1 MRNQSS
7 TVVKGVKAN
16 MKKIFSVILI
26 LAMILSVSP
35 VYAIRG
41 YQSYWIECEAAYTLH
56 SGQFKA
62 SADAKAS
69 GKGALKLDFGGEEPA
84 LVDINFTLGKKD
96 MYDVYLISLP
106 ISANWSS
113 FTYYK
118 VNDEDDDKYTNAFL
132 SQTSAYTE
140 SSRGCPMYFY
150 KLTQREL
157 DRGRNKITF
166 SVPKLRTLDGA
177 FMLSYL
183 DAVIIVPSEWNWEPV
198 DINTKPFDKRTVK
211 LKCSGGEIETK
222 TVEKRGTV
230 KCSADFSSTSKAAGN
245 PKVYASIVKNGEV
258 ISTNKKNA
266 SRPIKQWAI
275 GANYRENFE
284 IPVPFCL
291 SDGVYDIVAG
301 VDGIDLEDGST
312 AAKIGQITVGNAGE
326 VNFYTAKITDVNMPS
341 SAEKGGALSFE
352 ADVNLTAEEKANMYV
367 SLWRDGLLYGVV
379 ETSVKAEN
387 GKVSASG
394 KIDKDLPA
402 GTYTAKVGVHHYESY
417 SDEKEI
423 EIGGNETGK
432 EKYYKP
438 MSYGNYLSRKYGS
451 CSFWYINQEGAAIW
465 DGEPYIPMGGMFC
478 SQFIRGFDPK
488 NEQQNLANFEAD
500 KADLDKLRSLGIR
513 DLYVNPVAAAYN
525 VPSYAWEYFYDY
537 IESQGWRYGV
547 QLGGMNRVD
556 YAVYTPKA
564 ANDRLKAD
572 NVTEAGTVTIE
583 SGYYT
588 YTHKQDISCT
598 YLVVDDE
605 TGEAESMGKGKLS
618 TTMDNKLKYE
628 ADIKLKDGGSHTV
641 YFIPHYTVS
650 QIVDYNYWTEWDK
663 NVEIVRNYSQNL
675 NFGRN
680 FRLVVD
686 PINNEMGFYNNA
698 EGSRIYDSVFNDLY
712 KGWLEKK
719 YKTIDKLR
727 EAWLVEAESFDEA
740 SRLVPIYTEDAKEN
754 GISYTYSFDGDNPEK
769 IYKADTH
776 KSLLWNDYLMGR
788 DQLFAEFNNDIAN
801 ALKTGID
808 VPVIYK
814 HCSIQREY
822 FINREL
828 VGGFDGVG
836 SETYGT
842 PEVTTARAATTSAIA
857 DQYARTAWRI
867 ITETNTE
874 EAVMMKYESGEWSYP
889 SEERFNKH
897 FDSMFAAGMK
907 GGFNFLL
914 ANRFDA
920 GGVIGKTYSTIENE
934 KEWPWWQPYL
944 NKHEARLN
952 KLASQKYEGG
962 RYYFYPS
969 QKNWWFGNSE
979 RKVVQLADDYIPVQR
994 WMMQDGTNAM
1004 QTDDPTVE
1012 ADILFVNLQN
1022 GPYSM
1027 IFGPTLEDTLGYTD
1041 RKTVVIGF
1049 REDIG
1054 TIPSID
1060 KYYTDEKV
1068 KLSDSENVQILEP
1081 TGTSEVLLSTPDGK
1095 PYALK
1100 DGNLYIIAT
1109 SNLFDIDGEFYT
1121 FKYENLLK

>member
-1 MRNQSS
+1 M
-7 TVVKGVKAN
+7 VKGVKAN
-16 MKKIFSVILI
+16 MKKIFSLILI
-26 LAMILSVSP
+26 SAMILSVVP
-35 VYAIRG
+35 VHAVRG
-41 YQSYWIECEAAYTLH
+41 YQSYWIECESAYTLH
-56 SGQFKA
+56 SGQFRA

-69 GKGALKLDFGGEEPA
+69 GKGALKLDHGAEEPA

-106 ISANWSS
+106 INTDWASS
-113 FTYYK
+113 TYYK
-118 VNDEDDDKYTNAFL
+118 FNDESDDKFTNTVL
-132 SQTSAYTE
+132 SQTSAYSE
-140 SSRGCPMYFY
+140 SSRGCPMYFN
-150 KLTQREL
+150 KLTQREF
-157 DRGRNKITF
+157 DRGQNKITF

-183 DAVIIVPSEWNWEPV
+183 DAVIVVPSAWNWEPV

-211 LKCSGGEIETK
+211 LKCSGGEVQT
-222 TVEKRGTV
+222 TTAEKRGTV
-230 KCSADFSSTSKAAGN
+230 KCSAEFCSTAKAAGN
-245 PKVYASIVKNGEV
+245 PKLYAAIVKNGEV
-258 ISTNKKNA
+258 ISTSKKNA
-266 SRPIKQWAI
+266 SRPIKQWTT
-275 GANYRENFE
+275 GFNYKEDFD
-284 IPVPFCL
+284 IQVPFCL

-301 VDGIDLEDGST
+301 IDGIDFEDGST
-312 AAKIGQITVGNAGE
+312 TAKIGQVTVGNIDE
-326 VNFYTAKITDVNMPS
+326 VNFYTAKITDVNMPEK
-341 SAEKGGALSFE
+341 AEKGGSLSFD
-352 ADVNLTAEEKANMYV
+352 ANVNLTADEKADMYV
-367 SLWRDGLLYGVV
+367 TLWKDGLLYGVV
-379 ETSVKAEN
+379 ETSAEAKN
-387 GKVSASG
+387 GKVFASG
-394 KIDKDLPA
+394 TIDKDLPA
-402 GTYTAKVGVHHYESY
+402 GRYTAKAGVHHYESY

-438 MSYGNYLSRKYGS
+438 MSYGNYLSRKDGS

-478 SQFIRGFDPK
+478 SQFITFFDPE
-488 NEQQNLANFEAD
+488 NEQQNLAHFEAD

-513 DLYVNPVAAAYN
+513 DLYVNPVASGYG

-556 YAVYTPKA
+556 YEVYTPKA
-564 ANDRLKAD
+564 VNDRFKAE
-572 NVTEAGTVTIE
+572 NVTKSGTVTIE
-583 SGYYT
+583 SDFYT
-588 YTHKQDISCT
+588 YRHKQDISCT
-598 YLVVDDE
+598 YLAVDDE
-605 TGEAESMGKGKLS
+605 TGEAESMGLGKLS
-618 TTMDNKLKYE
+618 TTTENKLKYE
-628 ADIKLKDGGSHTV
+628 ADVKIDDGRSHTV
-641 YFIPHYTVS
+641 YFIPRYTVS
-650 QIVDYNYWTEWDK
+650 QVVDYNFWTEWDK
-663 NVEIVRNYSQNL
+663 NVEIAKNYSQNL

-712 KGWLEKK
+712 KGWLEKR
-719 YKTIDKLR
+719 YGTIDKLC
-727 EAWLVEAESFDEA
+727 EAWLTDVKTFDEA

-754 GISYTYSFDGDNPEK
+754 GISYTYSFDGDNPDK

-788 DQLFAEFNNDIAN
+788 DQLFTEFNNDVAN
-801 ALKTGID
+801 ALKTGIN

-822 FINREL
+822 FINRDL

-842 PEVTTARAATTSAIA
+842 PAITSARAATTSAIA

-874 EAVMMKYESGEWSYP
+874 EAVMMKYESKEWSYP
-889 SEERFNKH
+889 SEERFNEH
-897 FDSMFAAGMK
+897 FDKMFDAGMK

-914 ANRFDA
+914 ADRFDI
-920 GGVIGKTYSTIENE
+920 GGVLGDTYSTIENE

-952 KLASQKYEGG
+952 KLAGEKYEGKK
-962 RYYFYPS
+962 YYFYPS
-969 QKNWWFGNSE
+969 QKNWWFANSE
-979 RKVVQLADDYIPVQR
+979 RKVVQLTDDYIPIQR
-994 WMMQDGTNAM
+994 FVLKDGTNAM

-1012 ADILFVNLQN
+1012 ADVLFVNLQN
-1022 GPYSM
+1022 GPYSE
-1027 IFGPTLEDTLGYTD
+1027 IFGPALEKVLGYTD
-1041 RKTVVIGF
+1041 RKTAVLGF

-1054 TIPSID
+1054 TIPPID
-1060 KYYTDEKV
+1060 EYYTGEKV
-1068 KLSDSENVQILEP
+1068 KLNDSETVQILKP
-1081 TGTSEVLLSTPDGK
+1081 TATSEVLLSTPDGK

-1109 SNLFDIDGEFYT
+1109 SSLFDIDGEFYT